1 MWKVHLLNMTKRNRV
16 SRDIPGWAGSTPDD
30 FLHTDYDITEEMKA
44 TSWKRLYELKHKLV
58 DDRYLQGAIASIA
71 EMLSNRAK
79 VKRNEH

>member
-1 MWKVHLLNMTKRNRV
+1 MTKRNRI

-30 FLHTDYDITEEMKA
+30 FLHVDYDITEEMKA

-71 EMLSNRAK
+71 EMLSNT
-79 VKRNEH
+79 VKGKSR